1 MTISP
6 EQHAFLAERGC
17 AGCFEKH
24 EHVYSAERGPI
35 GTIYQTRVFDNVCE
49 FMDVCH
55 RVIAILDAEWEV
67 FPTEGGG
74 YTEIDTFECKRRGSG

>member
-6 EQHAFLAERGC
+6 EQHTFLEEHGC
-17 AGCFEKH
+17 AGCFEKID
-24 EHVYSAERGPI
+24 HVYSAERGPI

-55 RVIAILDAEWEV
+55 RALLDKEWEV
-67 FPTEGGG
+67 FPTDGDG
-74 YTEIDTFECKRRGSG
+74 YTEIDTFGCKKR